1 MREATE
7 VHAGIKC
14 CCFSCHHS
22 LPLPPPPLLQ
32 TRSQNAFTNLPPKV
46 LKTDASIRV
55 SSASASVDKQRGRA
69 PPPSA
74 SLAIPR
80 RRRQDGARASL
91 CFSPPASPVIW
102 PAKLLIGELIKRE
115 AEVTLIT

>member
-22 LPLPPPPLLQ
+22 LPLPPPPLMQ

-80 RRRQDGARASL
+80 RRRARWCPRLAL
-91 CFSPPASPVIW
+91 LFPACEPCDL
-102 PAKLLIGELIKRE
+102 AGE
-115 AEVTLIT
+115 TLDR